1 MPEWCGE
8 RDHPAAGLGRPMIG
22 SPWRILTYD
31 VEHFPFASIARQM
44 LGVSDLSGL
53 PAVETPGSPRS
64 DKDSEYW
71 DIVE

>member
-1 MPEWCGE
+1 
-8 RDHPAAGLGRPMIG
+8 MIG